1 MNLTPSLRRLLSS
14 GVGSQKLRGL
24 GAATTAEESIRRLL
38 RIWDLGA
45 LGRAMVADTVRRN
58 FALGLQLKA
67 RGIDESEET
76 ELPGCA
82 KPAA

>member
-1 MNLTPSLRRLLSS
+1 
-14 GVGSQKLRGL
+14 
-24 GAATTAEESIRRLL
+24 
-38 RIWDLGA
+38 
-45 LGRAMVADTVRRN
+45 MVADTVRRN